1 MYKEI
6 IGKNLKYLRDKKN
19 VTQILAEEMTGIDRT
34 TISAYELAKRE
45 PSVSNLISL
54 ANYYKVTLD
63 FLCGRNQ
70 RMIIDITDLDELS
83 KNKIMWIKKRSYDMN
98 FKNIVNKL
106 CSQFD
111 SKAYDQDILKYGL
124 EVLIYNLFT
133 ILILI
138 VLSILFQ
145 NCGFGLY
152 FIPTFCILRI
162 TLGGFHCKTIY
173 GCTSLMV
180 IIYSLTNILSKEIFY
195 HNLLKIASPI
205 LIILLF
211 IIKPCEENT
220 LHLKN
225 YNIYYKYLLII
236 IFSLV
241 LIISKNKI
249 LNLGMFSALFV
260 TELMYYIK
268 YIINLENY
276 N

>member
-1 MYKEI
+1 
-6 IGKNLKYLRDKKN
+6 
-19 VTQILAEEMTGIDRT
+19 
-34 TISAYELAKRE
+34 
-45 PSVSNLISL
+45 
-54 ANYYKVTLD
+54 
-63 FLCGRNQ
+63 
-70 RMIIDITDLDELS
+70 
-83 KNKIMWIKKRSYDMN
+83 MN

-211 IIKPCEENT
+211 II
-220 LHLKN
+220 
-225 YNIYYKYLLII
+225 
-236 IFSLV
+236 
-241 LIISKNKI
+241 
-249 LNLGMFSALFV
+249 
-260 TELMYYIK
+260 
-268 YIINLENY
+268 
-276 N
+276 